1 VIEVELEFL
10 DCRYLVA
17 VATLS
22 TLYTA
27 VQVFRQVHEIS
38 TMKSLMQPRTEGL
51 IDFVGDQVWHS
62 FFSHHIDLI
71 N

>member
-1 VIEVELEFL
+1 MVEVEFEFL
-10 DCRYLVA
+10 DYRYMLA
-17 VATLS
+17 VAALS
-22 TLYTA
+22 SLYTV
-27 VQVFRQVHEIS
+27 VQVFRQVHELF
-38 TMKSLMQPRTEGL
+38 TGKSLMRPKTEGL